1 MNVSL
6 EELPTLENYKSMRV
20 CKICDFTASSSRDL
34 KRHIFTRKHKKNFV
48 QIFQSEKSVV
58 TCQDVNTPLE
68 KQNQQKTSTLTENLS
83 SGPKKITNI
92 LPLKFSCD
100 ACRQE
105 FKYKSWLCR
114 HYKTCKARKKITN
127 ILPLEKFSCDI
138 CKREF
143 TYKKSFSRHYI
154 KCQEDKAREEIS
166 DEMTIS
172 SEPKENTKIL
182 ELLYESNKTNKEL
195 CEKVLQLESDRQH
208 IIQQNYTTNQYQ
220 NNNQVNINLFL
231 NEECKNAMNITD
243 FVNQIQLSIDDL
255 MYTRDHG
262 YVNGIS
268 NIFIKNLEYMEPTDR
283 PIHCN
288 NPNPSKNQ
296 NPNKLEFYVKDDDKW
311 EVDKENEKLNATIDS
326 LSKRQTAQI
335 KDWEKEN
342 PNWNES
348 DEGIMEYMSMIKV
361 VMGGITEKERN
372 KNKDLI
378 KVKLTEKVE
387 INKQGKLQQ
396 KK

>member
-6 EELPTLENYKSMRV
+6 EELPTLENYKYMRV

-83 SGPKKITNI
+83 SGP
-92 LPLKFSCD
+92 
-100 ACRQE
+100 E
-105 FKYKSWLCR
+105 
-114 HYKTCKARKKITN
+114 KITN